1 MGGERGDAGFSA
13 TSKSGSTSLFNIGW
27 LVAVLE
33 VGTHGKGDKPVM
45 TWRTV
50 VVLGAS
56 AITIEDKR
64 ARDTPDTSQEIVVFA
79 RAIRTPISTHT
90 WSQDCAGPIWMCQDI
105 EPIFIE
111 GNRL

>member
-1 MGGERGDAGFSA
+1 
-13 TSKSGSTSLFNIGW
+13 
-27 LVAVLE
+27 
-33 VGTHGKGDKPVM
+33 M

-50 VVLGAS
+50 VVLGPA

-79 RAIRTPISTHT
+79 RAIPTPISTYT
-90 WSQDCAGPIWMCQDI
+90 WWQDCAGPIWMCQDT

-111 GNRL
+111 GNRFLSDVFGLACTGSGGELGIRTPEPSRANGFQ